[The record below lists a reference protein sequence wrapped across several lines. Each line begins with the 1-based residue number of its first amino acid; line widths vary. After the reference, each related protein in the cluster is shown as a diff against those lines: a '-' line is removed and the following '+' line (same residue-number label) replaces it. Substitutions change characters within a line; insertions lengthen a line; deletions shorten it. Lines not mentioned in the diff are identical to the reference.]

1 MQQIV
6 IDFDAISNEDQAK
19 KDQVVRILN
28 DLGIGFHITE
38 RQSLDEYNQ
47 EIDEALEDFA
57 HGNFITAEQLREQSK
72 KW

>member
-6 IDFDAISNEDQAK
+6 IDFD
-19 KDQVVRILN
+19 
-28 DLGIGFHITE
+28 
-38 RQSLDEYNQ
+38 LDEYNQ

-57 HGNFITAEQLREQSK
+57 RGNFVTAKELKERPN

>member
-6 IDFDAISNEDQAK
+6 IDFNEVDNDDQAK
-19 KDQVVRILN
+19 KERVVQILN

-47 EIDEALEDFA
+47 EIDQALEDFA
-57 HGNFITAEQLREQSK
+57 AGRFVTAEELKERSK

>member
-6 IDFDAISNEDQAK
+6 IDFDAVNNEDQAK
-19 KDQVVRILN
+19 KEQVVRMLN
-28 DLGIGFHITE
+28 DLGIEYHITE

-57 HGNFITAEQLREQSK
+57 RGNFITAEELKERSK

>member
-6 IDFDAISNEDQAK
+6 IDFDEVNNDDQAK
-19 KDQVVRILN
+19 KDQVVRILS
-28 DLGIGFHITE
+28 DLGIDFHITQ

-47 EIDEALEDFA
+47 EIDQALEDFA
-57 HGNFITAEQLREQSK
+57 AGRFTTAEELKERSK